1 MWQIYRKRPDGTDL
15 DICGEWYDTE
25 DEAEERAEYLDNA
38 WLAMGDYHLVKEVI

>member
-38 WLAMGDYHLVKEVI
+38 WLVMGDYHLVKEVI